1 MKHRKQF
8 VNLSYNWGETGSK
21 CSRYEKLGF
30 GNSVEETKGHYQIED
45 RGFLP
50 IKVSFWGSPNR

>member
-8 VNLSYNWGETGSK
+8 VNLSYNWGETRSK
-21 CSRYEKLGF
+21 CFRYEKLGF

-45 RGFLP
+45 RGFLL
-50 IKVSFWGSPNR
+50 IKVSF